1 MNKGNAATIGIA
13 YCEVCEHRS
22 EGHERVM
29 RLDWPLVEA
38 PRGCCLVDGCGCPR
52 FKLGRIEAPED
63 HSAHHRMEM
72 RKLHA
77 TCQPCWDRKLA
88 FMGSPKA
95 GVHLNDR
102 ARQIRKDNGMEATR

>member
-63 HSAHHRMEM
+63 HTGHKKRPLKNLSGECEPCFIA
-72 RKLHA
+72 KLR
-77 TCQPCWDRKLA
+77 W
-88 FMGSPKA
+88 MA
-95 GVHLNDR
+95 GPR
-102 ARQIRKDNGMEATR
+102 ASSHQRSTARRIMQERGLS